1 MTGNNYSLK
10 QKSGKRLVLLVSGFF
25 LLVLLGLAMFAFG
38 FGDKSDDQALQSS
51 DSQQAPGENE
61 ELEFSRINGRYMF
74 SGTVVPARAV
84 ENEAR
89 RADGSVDY
97 SQPFSRFDT
106 FNPDQY
112 DAWLVDFECPMTEN
126 DIPYQT
132 QVANTVFNCPDEFA
146 PELAKYFDF
155 ANVANNHTRDQGDE
169 GFEDT
174 VRFLEA
180 AGIQTIGHW
189 DPREK
194 EEICEVVALPVRLQ
208 KLNGEEEQGRLPV
221 AFCAWHYFE
230 KDPLP
235 EELAAMDEYAAL
247 MPVFAFMQVG
257 AEYRATADEKQR
269 SIAHDLIDN
278 HDPEFVIGNSPH
290 WVQDTEAYKGKLIV
304 YSTGNFI
311 FDQLDEET
319 NRGLSIDAEMTLAY
333 DKNVQ
338 AWLDLGSACNPQVR
352 DDSCLEQARQ
362 QGLEKVDVAFAFK
375 PVASIGGYREL
386 TQKAGEQIQAAVEQ
400 RANWAETM
408 EGLE

>member
-1 MTGNNYSLK
+1 MRAKNYSLQDVGRK
-10 QKSGKRLVLLVSGFF
+10 RKLFLFIILVGVIISLAAAFALSQRIDEQPTGSSNSSLPGPEPSDTGIVSVKGK
-25 LLVLLGLAMFAFG
+25 
-38 FGDKSDDQALQSS
+38 
-51 DSQQAPGENE
+51 
-61 ELEFSRINGRYMF
+61 YMF
-74 SGTVVPARAV
+74 SGTIVPARAV

-89 RADGSVDY
+89 RADGTVDY
-97 SQPFSRFDT
+97 AQPFSQFDT

-112 DAWLVDFECPMTEN
+112 DAWLMDFECPMTEN

-146 PELAKYFDF
+146 PELAEYFTF

-169 GFEDT
+169 GFADT

-189 DPREK
+189 DPREQD
-194 EEICEVVALPVRLQ
+194 EICEVVALPVRLQ
-208 KLNGEEEQGRLPV
+208 KTDETEEEGTLPV

-235 EELAAMDEYAAL
+235 EEIAVMDEYAEI

-257 AEYRATADEKQR
+257 AEYRATADSKQISVAR
-269 SIAHDLIDN
+269 QIIDSG
-278 HDPEFVIGNSPH
+278 PEFLIGNSPH
-290 WVQDTEAYKGKLIV
+290 WVQNTEVYKGKLIV

-319 NRGLSIDAEMTLAY
+319 NRGLSIDTEMNIQY
-333 DKNVQ
+333 DENVQ
-338 AWLDLGSACNPQVR
+338 AWLDLGKTCEPRGDN
-352 DDSCLEQARQ
+352 CLEIAKDL
-362 QGLEKVDVAFAFK
+362 GLQKIKVSLDYS

-386 TQKAGEQIQAAVEQ
+386 TQKAPLNVQAAVEQ
-400 RANWAETM
+400 RANWTQTLKD
-408 EGLE
+408 LE